1 VKSLALRPQLPQHH
15 LYKTQALET
24 EEEIMNQKR
33 SYKIKIYS
41 DGAEKDQLLKM
52 NQNPL
57 VSGMTTNPS
66 LMKKAG
72 ISDYRGFCKDIL
84 QTITEK
90 PISFEV
96 FADDFVTME
105 KQAREIATWG
115 KNVFVKIPVQN
126 SEGKSAIP
134 LIKTLTQSGIHLN
147 VTAIYTIK
155 QVVETWQAVAGGPT
169 SIVSVFAGR
178 AADLGHDPVPTLTA
192 ASEICASYGEQI
204 ECLWAST
211 REVYNILQAEQCG
224 CKIITVPFDVLAKLE
239 GGFKTLDALSLDTVQ
254 TFKKDS
260 EAAGFKL

>member
-1 VKSLALRPQLPQHH
+1 MK
-15 LYKTQALET
+15 
-24 EEEIMNQKR
+24 QKR
-33 SYKIKIYS
+33 NYSIKIFS

-72 ISDYRGFCKDIL
+72 VSDYRSFCKDIL
-84 QTITEK
+84 QSITVK

-96 FADDFVTME
+96 FADDFATME
-105 KQAREIATWG
+105 SQARDIATWG
-115 KNVFVKIPVQN
+115 SNVYVKIPVIN
-126 SEGKSAIP
+126 SEGKSALP
-134 LIKTLTQSGIHLN
+134 LVKTLTHAGIKLN
-147 VTAIYTIK
+147 VTAIYTVK
-155 QVVETWQAVAGGPT
+155 QVVETCQALEGGAP

-178 AADLGHDPVPTLTA
+178 AADNGHDPVPTLS
-192 ASEICASYGEQI
+192 ASAEICKAYGDQI

-239 GGFKTLDALSLDTVQ
+239 GGFKTLEALSVDTVQ

-260 EAAGFKL
+260 EAAGFKI